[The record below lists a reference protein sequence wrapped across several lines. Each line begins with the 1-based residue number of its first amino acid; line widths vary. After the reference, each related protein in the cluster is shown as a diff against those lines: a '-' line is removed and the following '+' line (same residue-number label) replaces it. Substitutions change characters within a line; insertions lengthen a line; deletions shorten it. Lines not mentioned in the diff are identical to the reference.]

1 MLQIIVFVFLSFVL
15 FSCKAQS
22 NHLPEKLILSSAYLS
37 RADTVLVFLPQKF
50 DKASTKKYP
59 LVYLLHGWSGNYR
72 QWSKI
77 ADLQKYADD
86 YGFLLVCPD
95 GLHDSWY
102 LNSANQGYEN
112 FFFRDLLPT
121 IESKYPIDTKNIFLT
136 GVSMGG
142 YGAFSLFL
150 KKTNYFNSVSATSAL
165 FDLQLFP
172 TRFGLPKIISNNE
185 KQAWETLSIHGQM
198 AKSKPKNPIYFD
210 CGTEDAFYQDNVKFG
225 ELCKKIGLN
234 SVFVYEKGNHDKNY
248 WEKMLNGHFEFFKKQ
263 LQQTKK

>member
-1 MLQIIVFVFLSFVL
+1 MPQIILCIFLSYVL

-22 NHLPEKLILSSAYLS
+22 NLLPERIIIPSAHLSK
-37 RADTVLVFLPQKF
+37 ADTVLVFLPQNF
-50 DKASTKKYP
+50 DKTSIKKYS
-59 LVYLLHGWSGNYR
+59 LVYLLHGWSGNYQ
-72 QWSKI
+72 QWNKI

-95 GLHDSWY
+95 GLYDSWY
-102 LNSANQGYEN
+102 VNSANQGYEN
-112 FFFRDLLPT
+112 FFFQDLLPT
-121 IESKYPIDTKNIFLT
+121 IESKYPIDRKNIFIT
-136 GVSMGG
+136 GLSMGG

-165 FDLQLFP
+165 FDLQLFQ

-185 KQAWETLSIHGQM
+185 KQAWETLSIHEQI

-210 CGTEDAFYQDNVKFG
+210 CGKEDAFYQDNVKFE

-234 SVFVYEKGNHDKNY
+234 IIFVSEKGNHDKNY
-248 WEKMLNGHFEFFKKQ
+248 WKKMLNRHFEFFKKQ